1 MSANGPASSSVKL
14 PVHANP
20 ISWLILGGVILIAAI
35 TIGTTIMAGNF
46 RERTLNSSK
55 RELENTVLLLA
66 RHFEQQFEDF
76 GAIQDDIAKYIQ
88 SAGVDTGDYR
98 RRMSNPDIHEM
109 LKAKI
114 GALSY
119 VGGINLFDSDGALI
133 NSSLIWPV
141 PAINVADRAYFKSFK
156 SGARSPSF
164 LVEPVYSRVTGAW
177 TVVLARKL
185 TGRNGE
191 FLGVIGRGIEPAH
204 FEKFFASVALGNDAS
219 ISMVHRD

>member
-1 MSANGPASSSVKL
+1 MSANGPASSSVKP

-20 ISWLILGGVILIAAI
+20 ISWLILGGVLLIAAI
-35 TIGTTIMAGNF
+35 TIGTTFMAGNF

-76 GAIQDDIAKYIQ
+76 GAIQDDIAKYMQ

-109 LKAKI
+109 LQAKI

-133 NSSLIWPV
+133 NSSIIWPV

-156 SGARSPSF
+156 SGARSRSW
-164 LVEPVYSRVTGAW
+164 SNRC
-177 TVVLARKL
+177 TVV
-185 TGRNGE
+185 
-191 FLGVIGRGIEPAH
+191 
-204 FEKFFASVALGNDAS
+204 
-219 ISMVHRD
+219 